1 MKTCLIIGA
10 GISGLLA
17 VHRLTNSGVEVTIVD
32 KGRGVGGRMATRR
45 VGEAVFDHG
54 AQFFTVRDAAF
65 AAQVEGWIAGDAA
78 AEWCRG
84 FLNREGAAS
93 TDGHPRYRGTTGMT
107 SIPKLLAQGLNVR
120 TAERILSIGADTTGW
135 KAISESGTEFTA
147 DALILTSPVP
157 QSLALLD
164 AGEVALPEAA
174 RQQLEAVRYDPCL
187 ALMICPTQS
196 LIPAPGA
203 VQLEGEPISWIADN
217 QRKGISPIPAITI
230 HAAPQFSKTHWDT
243 PTEEV
248 TDLLLH
254 EAARWFQGPVVQA
267 QLHRWRYAKPEVLHP
282 DTSLLSTLP
291 HPVAFC
297 GDAFG
302 TPRVEGAA
310 LSGMHAAQQLLEMG
324 AR

>member
-17 VHRLTNSGVEVTIVD
+17 AHRLNASGVEVTLVD

-45 VGEAVFDHG
+45 IGEAVFDHG
-54 AQFFTVRDAAF
+54 AQFFTVRDAEF
-65 AAQVEGWIAGDAA
+65 AAEVERWIAGDAA
-78 AEWCRG
+78 AEWCHG
-84 FLNREGAAS
+84 FLNREGVAS
-93 TDGHPRYRGTTGMT
+93 TDGHPRYRGTLGMT
-107 SIPKLLAQGLNVR
+107 TIPKLLAQGLNIR
-120 TAERILSIGADTTGW
+120 TCERILSISADAGGW
-135 KAISESGTEFTA
+135 KAISETGAEFTA

-164 AGEVALPEAA
+164 AGEVDLPDAY

-187 ALMICPTQS
+187 ALMLRPTQS
-196 LIPAPGA
+196 LIPSPGA
-203 VQLEGEPISWIADN
+203 IQFEGEPISWIADN
-217 QRKGISPIPAITI
+217 QRKGISPVPAITV

-248 TDLLLH
+248 TTALL
-254 EAARWFQGPVVQA
+254 EATGRWFEGPTLEA
-267 QLHRWRYAKPEVLHP
+267 QLHRWRYAKPEILHP
-282 DTSLLSTLP
+282 APGLMSMLP
-291 HPVAFC
+291 HPVVFC

-310 LSGMHAAQQLLEMG
+310 LSGMYAAEQLLELG
-324 AR
+324 A